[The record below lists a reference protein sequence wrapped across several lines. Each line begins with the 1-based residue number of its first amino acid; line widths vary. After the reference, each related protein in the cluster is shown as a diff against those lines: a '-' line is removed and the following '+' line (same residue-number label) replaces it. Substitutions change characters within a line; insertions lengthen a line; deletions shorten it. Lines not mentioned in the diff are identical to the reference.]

1 MTLRNIHTQQHTSLQ
16 ASFKSFSLCDFS
28 CALMSNGILTPE
40 RIQKTSN
47 NNNNKLRK
55 QNKKPNLAQ
64 WVSEFIEV
72 TYRSLGDSKVEA
84 SANSQA
90 QNG

>member
-1 MTLRNIHTQQHTSLQ
+1 
-16 ASFKSFSLCDFS
+16 
-28 CALMSNGILTPE
+28 MSNGILTSE
-40 RIQKTSN
+40 RTQKTSN
-47 NNNNKLRK
+47 NNNNKLQK

-72 TYRSLGDSKVEA
+72 TCRSLGDSKVDA